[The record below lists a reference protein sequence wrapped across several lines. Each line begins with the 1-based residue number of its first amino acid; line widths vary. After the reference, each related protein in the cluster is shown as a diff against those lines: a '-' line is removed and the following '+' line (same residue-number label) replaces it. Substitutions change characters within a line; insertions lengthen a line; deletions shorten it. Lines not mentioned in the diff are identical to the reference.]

1 MFLLFGSQVVS
12 VILKHSELCFMNI
25 PIGKYISQK
34 LRSKG
39 ILNKDAATFIGL
51 SKSAFEKILAQNDI
65 YGSRLLK
72 LSALLDENLFEYYES
87 EEPIASYRKK
97 ELKEHEA
104 KLSSLSEKVEQLT
117 KRVLDQEEVIRL
129 LKEKEQFLNP
139 SK

>member
-1 MFLLFGSQVVS
+1 
-12 VILKHSELCFMNI
+12 MNI

-97 ELKEHEA
+97 ELEEYEA
-104 KLSSLSEKVEQLT
+104 KLTSLSERVEQLT